1 MLITMPSN
9 DFNSLKSF
17 FNSFSNEKTSHNAKL
32 FLDLVFTYAA
42 SHSAAK
48 TFVTQTS
55 DNKVAI
61 DFQGFEIVRVSKND
75 IDLLIS
81 SEEISENLD
90 SVLKISKVKDY
101 FFPKGHN
108 LYSLDLDMLSSY
120 GNDLV
125 SYVKSTINYLKNF
138 ENSTENFKIIYQ
150 DTHILSATPEVSSKE
165 EKTPSE
171 PLTLEITEEEILNII
186 KQEESESLEYKTS
199 LYWSDKSIENVNKN
213 VLIKEISSFFN
224 TNGGNLIYGVSD
236 DKKIVGV
243 GKDLVKSNNSQ
254 DTLELN
260 VRDLLE
266 FGVGKVLTS
275 KVKISFFTINEL
287 ILMVLTVPPS
297 PTPVFSN
304 LYFEICKKHKSS
316 PGPCNICL
324 SQRVSVTTNKST
336 QGFFVRNGNRVN
348 MLSFGE
354 MYEYAK
360 LHWPEFNK
368 G

>member
-1 MLITMPSN
+1 MMITMPSN

-17 FNSFSNEKTSHNAKL
+17 FNSFSNEKISHNAKL

-42 SHSAAK
+42 SHSDAK

-61 DFQGFEIVRVSKND
+61 EFKGFEIVRVSKND

-81 SEEISENLD
+81 PEEISENLN

-138 ENSTENFKIIYQ
+138 ENSAENFKIIYQ
-150 DTHILSATPEVSSKE
+150 DTHILSSIPEASSKE

-171 PLTLEITEEEILNII
+171 PLTMEITEEEILNII

-199 LYWSDKSIENVNKN
+199 LYWSDNSKENINKN
-213 VLIKEISSFFN
+213 VLIKEIASFFN
-224 TNGGNLIYGVSD
+224 TNGGNLIYGVTD

-348 MLSFGE
+348 MLNFGE
-354 MYEYAK
+354 MYEYTK

>member
-1 MLITMPSN
+1 MPSN

-42 SHSAAK
+42 SHSDAK
-48 TFVTQTS
+48 TFVIQTS

-61 DFQGFEIVRVSKND
+61 EFKGFEIVRVSKND

-120 GNDLV
+120 GNELV

-150 DTHILSATPEVSSKE
+150 DTHILSSTPEVSSKE

-304 LYFEICKKHKSS
+304 LYFEICKKHKSP
-316 PGPCNICL
+316 PGPCNYCL

-348 MLSFGE
+348 MLNFGE

-360 LHWPEFNK
+360 LHWPDFNK